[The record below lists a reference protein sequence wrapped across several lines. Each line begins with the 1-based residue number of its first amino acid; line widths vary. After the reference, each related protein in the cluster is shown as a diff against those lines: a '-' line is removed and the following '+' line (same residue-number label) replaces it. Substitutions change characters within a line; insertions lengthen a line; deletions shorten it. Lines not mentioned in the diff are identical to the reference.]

1 MYLSMYLPIYLPIK
15 SSLTWS
21 YSNSGSRPVFSLQ
34 FQSFTDGKPSP
45 HRQGIFGPAATWRKQ
60 SLIWLT
66 RPERQLAVGNVGS
79 LQMESCSAK
88 ASRSPDIQWCFDR
101 SKLLFSA
108 RDFYLQ
114 HECLWVRKTQRL
126 LKTPGR
132 ACEWAIFCTGD
143 NRPFGCLVAVVAWD
157 QWNLDSTFNKF
168 QVFTWYLL
176 FSGFNM
182 FQFQLVHCISHI
194 SQDCQALSPF
204 PRLTVFLISMVI

>member
-1 MYLSMYLPIYLPIK
+1 M
-15 SSLTWS
+15 
-21 YSNSGSRPVFSLQ
+21 
-34 FQSFTDGKPSP
+34 
-45 HRQGIFGPAATWRKQ
+45 
-60 SLIWLT
+60 
-66 RPERQLAVGNVGS
+66 
-79 LQMESCSAK
+79 
-88 ASRSPDIQWCFDR
+88 
-101 SKLLFSA
+101 
-108 RDFYLQ
+108 
-114 HECLWVRKTQRL
+114 RKTQRL

-157 QWNLDSTFNKF
+157 QWNLDSNFNKF

-204 PRLTVFLISMVI
+204 PRPFFDFYGNLMLDSNMVIFNVIYVI